1 MLIRQRRAA
10 KEAVNKFVP
19 VARDLLNNLRIRPFL
34 NENDY
39 VLHRLSKGHG
49 NLLQCPFDQRLKLGA
64 MHALPVGDAAV
75 VLVVVF
81 PSQLFLVLGLHG
93 NLALIY
99 LKS

>member
-1 MLIRQRRAA
+1 MLIGQRRAA

-19 VARDLLNNLRIRPFL
+19 AARDLLNNLRVRPFL

-39 VLHRLSKGHG
+39 VLHRLVKGHG
-49 NLLQCPFDQRLKLGA
+49 NLLQCPFDQRLELGA

-81 PSQLFLVLGLHG
+81 PSQLFLVLGLYG
-93 NLALIY
+93 NLALIH

>member
-19 VARDLLNNLRIRPFL
+19 IARDLFNNLRIRPFP

-75 VLVVVF
+75 VLVVEF
-81 PSQLFLVLGLHG
+81 ATQFFGIFDILF
-93 NLALIY
+93 Y
-99 LKS
+99 L